1 MEDLQPLA
9 AARTRSVSG
18 LDRPIRRRGPQ
29 GDAMRRLRATHPIP
43 SARSLLNS
51 GGTRLGA
58 WPARREAT
66 PHRASLSQRY
76 FEREPMPAFDAA
88 GLRCGRG
95 VKRMVL
101 PSQGRNCAV
110 DCQPPPAASRWP
122 RTVCCVT
129 ARSPRVEDSDSASP
143 AGTISP
149 ALVRQA
155 GSLASGRSGRAGR
168 GCVPRPGRPAG
179 KLRCGVDLGCRKDR
193 HRASACRADAR
204 SRRCDHLNGM
214 AALAPAQGG
223 NERRPALPH
232 GLARFNGLVEHGSVS
247 LWLLVTAPSRSPARA

>member
-51 GGTRLGA
+51 GGTRLGG
-58 WPARREAT
+58 WPARQEAA

-76 FEREPMPAFDAA
+76 FGREPMPAFDAA

-122 RTVCCVT
+122 RPCPASRREAFASKTVTLRAPPV
-129 ARSPRVEDSDSASP
+129 RSLPRSFVKPGPWP
-143 AGTISP
+143 AG
-149 ALVRQA
+149 AQA
-155 GSLASGRSGRAGR
+155 AQDGAASRAPEG
-168 GCVPRPGRPAG
+168 P
-179 KLRCGVDLGCRKDR
+179 
-193 HRASACRADAR
+193 RAS
-204 SRRCDHLNGM
+204 S
-214 AALAPAQGG
+214 AAAWISGAV
-223 NERRPALPH
+223 RTVIALPH
-232 GLARFNGLVEHGSVS
+232 VVQTLGAGD
-247 LWLLVTAPSRSPARA
+247 AII